1 MSWPAWPSQFEFG
14 ATCAADQHDVTA
26 EAETATPL
34 HNTDTATRRQ
44 RARTRARRDKI
55 RKARREWI
63 VRVGESPAEL
73 PMWTSRDGWLTE
85 VSGWLA
91 TDDGLAECARLHIR
105 PERVLRAAVV
115 LAAHADHAT
124 GRNCAVSNATVAAG
138 AGCSERTV
146 TNARVVL
153 GTSGLAV
160 EIQRGTGSKTTPGYG
175 RRPSVWHLISRPTPV
190 SKTVA
195 MKNVCEL
202 PPSRRDRRISPER
215 SQSPSARKRARGI
228 KPDTHTSSPKRDR
241 RCAPR
246 PLHVQLLA
254 AEILHNRPIGLD
266 RGHIGR
272 ICDALTNSGLDLT
285 AWTAKALLAALN
297 ADMKTRG
304 WDWPNHVKNPSAFL
318 KSRLQLLP
326 VRPPQALQGLVTA
339 TRHHSSGAA
348 AAAEANRE
356 SRRNEQALRAQWYAD
371 VTAATTEEQRATVL
385 RAHKA
390 KYGSVA
396 DPVRAIAE
404 AGRRAGR
411 LYPSLPLAEALDTW
425 IKDVLGNEPNTIAG
439 NQLPAVMSLSDDLL
453 VSMASGNCDCV
464 KCGAPNAPMRPQ
476 LPYKAMSMV
485 CDTCWPA
492 IAAELDEA
500 SALDQEMVA

>member
-1 MSWPAWPSQFEFG
+1 
-14 ATCAADQHDVTA
+14 
-26 EAETATPL
+26 
-34 HNTDTATRRQ
+34 
-44 RARTRARRDKI
+44 
-55 RKARREWI
+55 
-63 VRVGESPAEL
+63 
-73 PMWTSRDGWLTE
+73 MWTSRDGWLTE

-91 TDDGLAECARLHIR
+91 TNDGLAECARLHIR

-124 GRNCAVSNATVAAG
+124 GRNCAVSNATVGAG

-190 SKTVA
+190 SKAVA
-195 MKNVCEL
+195 VKAVCEL

-215 SQSPSARKRARGI
+215 SQSPSARERARGI
-228 KPDTHTSSPKRDR
+228 KSDTRTRSPKRDR

-246 PLHVQLLA
+246 PLQVQLLA
-254 AEILHNRPIGLD
+254 AGILHSRPIGLD

-272 ICDALTNSGLDLT
+272 ICDALTDSGLDLT

-304 WDWPNHVKNPSAFL
+304 WDWPNQVKNPAAFL

-326 VRPPQALQGLVTA
+326 VRPPQELQSLVTVSRQDRIKA
-339 TRHHSSGAA
+339 VSAVEAA
-348 AAAEANRE
+348 RE
-356 SRRNEQALRAQWYAD
+356 SHRNDQALRARWCAD
-371 VTAATTEEQRATVL
+371 VTAVTTEAQRATLL

-390 KYGSVA
+390 KYGYVA

-404 AGRRAGR
+404 AGRRVSR
-411 LYPSLPLAEALDTW
+411 LYPSLPLAEALNTWVEAVLDT
-425 IKDVLGNEPNTIAG
+425 EPGTVTG
-439 NQLPAVMSLSDDLL
+439 DQHPAVTSLSDDLL
-453 VSMASGNCDCV
+453 VNMASGNCDCV
-464 KCGAPNAPMRPQ
+464 NCGAPNAPTRPQ

-492 IAAELDEA
+492 IAAELDQA
-500 SALDQEMVA
+500 SAVDQEMVA